1 MRVGQLARKLGI
13 SPTELINFLTSAG
26 IQTPEA
32 SNTKLSVDHL
42 QVAIKHFDPAGTI
55 EGLLD
60 ESKAEE
66 TRESIPST
74 ETITAAEP
82 VMEALPT
89 VNTQSTVASEA
100 SVETEVVA
108 KQPVGEEPVENK
120 IEVIKAPKVELA
132 GLKVLGKIELP
143 EKKKKE
149 PPVENISSETTAP
162 TQEGTPANEGARSP
176 RREPRHKNNR
186 HQGSR
191 NDRGASRK
199 NPIALKREQEA
210 AEAERK
216 RQEEARLAKER
227 RTQHYLSKVKSVPTK
242 PARLIREEV
251 VELHA
256 EQQTKT
262 PKTWLGKFWKWF
274 RS

>member
-13 SPTELINFLTSAG
+13 SPTELINFLTLAG
-26 IQTPEA
+26 IQTSEA
-32 SNTKLSVDHL
+32 SNTKLSAENL
-42 QVAIKHFDPAGTI
+42 QVAIKHFDPTGKLQASWQ
-55 EGLLD
+55 D
-60 ESKAEE
+60 ESKQEE
-66 TRESIPST
+66 VKEEIV
-74 ETITAAEP
+74 AVAEP
-82 VMEALPT
+82 VL
-89 VNTQSTVASEA
+89 VAAEEITTA
-100 SVETEVVA
+100 VETRDESIDIVDEQEVV
-108 KQPVGEEPVENK
+108 QEEPSENK
-120 IEVIKAPKVELA
+120 SEVIKAPKVELA

-149 PPVENISSETTAP
+149 PTAENTTSPESAPLIEETRP
-162 TQEGTPANEGARSP
+162 P
-176 RREPRHKNNR
+176 RREPRHSNPR

-191 NDRGASRK
+191 NDRGARK

-216 RQEEARLAKER
+216 RQEEAKLAKER

-242 PARLIREEV
+242 PARLIREDV

-256 EQQTKT
+256 EQSKKT
-262 PKTWLGKFWKWF
+262 PTTWIGKFWRWF

>member
-26 IQTPEA
+26 IQTQEA
-32 SNTKLSVDHL
+32 SNTKLSADHL
-42 QVAIKHFDPAGTI
+42 QVAIRHFDPTGKLEAALQ
-55 EGLLD
+55 ED
-60 ESKAEE
+60 NKQEE
-66 TRESIPST
+66 NKQEENKQEEIN
-74 ETITAAEP
+74 EEI
-82 VMEALPT
+82 
-89 VNTQSTVASEA
+89 
-100 SVETEVVA
+100 VVA
-108 KQPVGEEPVENK
+108 GDPLFAAQESLVEPEQPMESAPVVEGTSDVESEVSDNK

-149 PPVENISSETTAP
+149 PPVVENTDDAAASTVEQSP
-162 TQEGTPANEGARSP
+162 SP
-176 RREPRHKNNR
+176 RREPRLRNPR

-191 NDRGASRK
+191 NSREASRK

-216 RQEEARLAKER
+216 REEQAKFEKER

-242 PARLIREEV
+242 PARLIREDV

-256 EQQTKT
+256 DQSKT
-262 PKTWLGKFWKWF
+262 PTTWLGKFWRWF

>member
-32 SNTKLSVDHL
+32 SNTKLSPEHL
-42 QVAIKHFDPAGTI
+42 RVAIRHFDPAGK
-55 EGLLD
+55 L
-60 ESKAEE
+60 
-66 TRESIPST
+66 
-74 ETITAAEP
+74 
-82 VMEALPT
+82 
-89 VNTQSTVASEA
+89 EA
-100 SVETEVVA
+100 SLQEDNKQEESRQEEIKEEIVAAGEPFFAVQEPAVEVETPVEPI
-108 KQPVGEEPVENK
+108 PVGEETLNAEEGVSDNK
-120 IEVIKAPKVELA
+120 VEVIKAPKVELA

-149 PPVENISSETTAP
+149 PPVVENITEDAAP
-162 TQEGTPANEGARSP
+162 TTTEQSPVPRRSP
-176 RREPRHKNNR
+176 RDRNPR

-191 NDRGASRK
+191 SNREASRK
-199 NPIALKREQEA
+199 NPIAAKREQEA

-216 RQEEARLAKER
+216 REEQAKVEKER

-242 PARLIREEV
+242 PARLISEDV
-251 VELHA
+251 VELRA
-256 EQQTKT
+256 DQTKT
-262 PKTWLGKFWKWF
+262 PTTWLGKFWKWF

>member
-13 SPTELINFLTSAG
+13 SPTELINFLASAS

-32 SNTKLSVDHL
+32 SNTKLSAENL
-42 QVAIKHFDPAGTI
+42 QVAIKHFDPTGKLESAWQEESKPEEIIEEVAVAVDLTPTETI
-55 EGLLD
+55 ETV
-60 ESKAEE
+60 EVVASPEAVRVAEE
-66 TRESIPST
+66 TST
-74 ETITAAEP
+74 E
-82 VMEALPT
+82 
-89 VNTQSTVASEA
+89 N
-100 SVETEVVA
+100 VVTDSR
-108 KQPVGEEPVENK
+108 N
-120 IEVIKAPKVELA
+120 EVIKAPKVELA

-149 PPVENISSETTAP
+149 PPVENVTSDADAASTTTELP
-162 TQEGTPANEGARSP
+162 RQP
-176 RREPRHKNNR
+176 RREQRARNPR

-191 NDRGASRK
+191 NDREATRK

-216 RQEEARLAKER
+216 RHEQAKLEKER

-242 PARLIREEV
+242 PARLIEEDV
-251 VELHA
+251 DELHVD
-256 EQQTKT
+256 QSKT
-262 PKTWLGKFWKWF
+262 PSTWLGKFWKWF